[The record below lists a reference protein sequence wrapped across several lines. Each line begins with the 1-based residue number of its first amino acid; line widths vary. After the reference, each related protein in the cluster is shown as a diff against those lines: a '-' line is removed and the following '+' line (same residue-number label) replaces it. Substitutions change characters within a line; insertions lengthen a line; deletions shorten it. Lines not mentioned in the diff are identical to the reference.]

1 MTWFPMESQL
11 SNESEVHDENPVP
24 QIPCAQAG
32 LRESFLVSA
41 ISHAGVMQ
49 RYLDRLPSNVLLC
62 GKPLC
67 SVGHGSNMVGSD
79 IMEQSP
85 HYDPSGVSAVVAAKV
100 VRELTIIV
108 SQHTSKTP
116 Q

>member
-1 MTWFPMESQL
+1 MGCLL
-11 SNESEVHDENPVP
+11 SNESEVHDNSPVP

-41 ISHAGVMQ
+41 ISQAGERQRHA
-49 RYLDRLPSNVLLC
+49 DRLPSSVLLYR
-62 GKPLC
+62 KQLC
-67 SVGHGSNMVGSD
+67 SVLHGRNVVGAD
-79 IMEQSP
+79 IMELSP